1 MLTRKRS
8 APNQGN
14 PSTTVT
20 TTYKYDALNRLL
32 SKTYSDSVTSSLT
45 RHYDTALELG
55 IGLDNTV
62 GGLSAE
68 YATAPNGQVGAGGGV
83 SYDPMGRGLN
93 NSPCGCPTCPK
104 S

>member
-55 IGLDNTV
+55 IGLDNTA
-62 GGLSAE
+62 GPLSAE
-68 YATAPNGQVGAGGGV
+68 YSTAPIWQIIEAKVF
-83 SYDPMGRGLN
+83 SFDPMGMVHPHSQLALQT
-93 NSPCGCPTCPK
+93 PPYL
-104 S
+104 